1 MHKYMSPACN
11 ESSASGWVYVV
22 AMQTFRGVDEVAW
35 LWGDQ
40 LYVSLLFWAPHL
52 QGSICLPAALPD
64 RLSLSPSLT
73 LGLGG
78 LLPTAVCSLWEI
90 SIAFELVIGSKVSDS
105 HYYKAAFT
113 AAAFQVASEAA
124 LSCHQSVLC
133 GHEEDRF
140 LKRKKKNQ
148 KRTGKVKNKGNSLWN
163 NFYTGRPCLICFP
176 SSEMEAKVL
185 SLNLKTKLG
194 KVREAVT

>member
-1 MHKYMSPACN
+1 
-11 ESSASGWVYVV
+11 
-22 AMQTFRGVDEVAW
+22 MQTFRGVDEVAW

-133 GHEEDRF
+133 GHDEDRF
-140 LKRKKKNQ
+140 LKRKGKKIRKELVRSRIKEIAFETTSTQ
-148 KRTGKVKNKGNSLWN
+148 GGHASSVSPTLRW
-163 NFYTGRPCLICFP
+163 RPKC
-176 SSEMEAKVL
+176 
-185 SLNLKTKLG
+185 
-194 KVREAVT
+194 